1 MAANNNYIVHDLMS
15 STTSTLESVTLEIE
29 AALQNILWNNDLCRS
44 EKKSFYL
51 MWVDETRGVE
61 RRLDSKSHFSLR
73 VRTIWNILPL
83 R

>member
-1 MAANNNYIVHDLMS
+1 MIWCLVVLPEL
-15 STTSTLESVTLEIE
+15 TLVVVLTLESVTLEIE

-73 VRTIWNILPL
+73 VRTIWNILPI